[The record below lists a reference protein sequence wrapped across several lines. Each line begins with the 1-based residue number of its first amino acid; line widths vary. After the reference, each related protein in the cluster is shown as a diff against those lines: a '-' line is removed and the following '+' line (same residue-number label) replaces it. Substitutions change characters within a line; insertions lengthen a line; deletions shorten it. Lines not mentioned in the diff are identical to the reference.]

1 MRRSIFVALTLVL
14 FAGAAAAQVPNG
26 NIYFG
31 YTYYNTDLSLKR
43 GDLNGFQ
50 VTLEGKLVPHLGF
63 VADFTGHYGSLDFP
77 VICSLCVG
85 PTNLTTASANAHQYE
100 AMFGPRVSF
109 SAGKF
114 RPFAEAE
121 AGIGHVT
128 TNGIAIDNNLILGFG
143 ANTSYATAI
152 GGGLDYKVFKMV
164 AWRFEGDYVR
174 THFFGTGQNNYRFST
189 GIAVHF

>member
-1 MRRSIFVALTLVL
+1 
-14 FAGAAAAQVPNG
+14 
-26 NIYFG
+26 
-31 YTYYNTDLSLKR
+31 
-43 GDLNGFQ
+43 
-50 VTLEGKLVPHLGF
+50 
-63 VADFTGHYGSLDFP
+63 
-77 VICSLCVG
+77 
-85 PTNLTTASANAHQYE
+85 
-100 AMFGPRVSF
+100 MFGPRVSF